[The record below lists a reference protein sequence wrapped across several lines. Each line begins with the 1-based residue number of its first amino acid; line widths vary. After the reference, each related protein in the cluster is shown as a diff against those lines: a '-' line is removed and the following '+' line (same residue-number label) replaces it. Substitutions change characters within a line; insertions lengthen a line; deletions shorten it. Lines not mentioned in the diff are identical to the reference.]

1 MATRILVPIDGSE
14 QARVALEHAL
24 AEHPDAS
31 FTGLSV
37 INPLETARTT
47 EMGALS
53 YAEEWYER
61 AEARA
66 ESLLDDAR
74 QTAAAQD
81 IPFDTAIEVGR
92 PSREIVRYAEE
103 GDFDHVVIGSHGRT
117 GVSRILLGSV
127 AEAVIRRSPVPVTVV
142 R

>member
-1 MATRILVPIDGSE
+1 MITHILVPVDGSE

-24 AEHPDAS
+24 AEHPDATV
-31 FTGLSV
+31 TGLSV

-66 ESLLDDAR
+66 ESVLDNAR
-74 QTAAAQD
+74 ETAAEYD
-81 IPFDTAIEVGR
+81 IPFETAIEIGR

-103 GDFDHVVIGSHGRT
+103 GEFDAVVIGSHGRT

-127 AEAVIRRSPVPVTVV
+127 AEAVVRRSPVPVTVV

>member
-24 AEHPDAS
+24 TEHPDAA

-37 INPLETARTT
+37 INPLETAGTT

-61 AEARA
+61 AQERA
-66 ESLLDDAR
+66 ESYLDEAR
-74 QTAAAQD
+74 ETATGRD
-81 IPFDTAIEVGR
+81 VPFETAVEVGR

-103 GDFDHVVIGSHGRT
+103 GDFDAVVIGSHGRT

-127 AEAVIRRSPVPVTVV
+127 AEAVVRRSPVPVTVV

>member
-1 MATRILVPIDGSE
+1 MPSRVLVPIDDSE
-14 QARVALEHAL
+14 QARTALEHAL
-24 AEHPDAS
+24 DAYPDAA
-31 FTGLSV
+31 FTGLHV

-61 AEARA
+61 AEERA
-66 ESLLDDAR
+66 EALLKEAGETVAEHDVE
-74 QTAAAQD
+74 
-81 IPFDTAIEVGR
+81 FETAIEVGR
-92 PSREIVRYAEE
+92 PSREIVRYAKE
-103 GDFDHVVIGSHGRT
+103 GEFDAVVIGSHGRT

-127 AEAVIRRSPVPVTVV
+127 AEAVVRRSPVPVTVV